1 MTDSEALA
9 LIKEWTRKG
18 WTFKFKAFKDAAY
31 FHWWT
36 CEILGAGLA
45 HGICGGESLGIAVE
59 RVWNEATSMVDDP
72 QAIIKEYG
80 DTIGNIAR
88 SVFGKDAF
96 QGIEA
101 VHWEEGEPVRICI
114 CVTGSDPKTHVD
126 QELEFFRQVEKVVP
140 TQVYDALRI
149 EVDWKDGR

>member
-1 MTDSEALA
+1 MTDLEALA
-9 LIKEWTRKG
+9 LIKEWTEKG
-18 WTFKFKAFKDAAY
+18 WNFKLEAFRDSGQSQW
-31 FHWWT
+31 F
-36 CEILGAGLA
+36 CDVVGAGLA
-45 HGICGGESLGIAVE
+45 QGSGGGVTLGLAVK
-59 RVWNEATSMVDDP
+59 RAFDEARSMIDDP

-101 VHWEEGEPVRICI
+101 VHWEEDEPIRICV
-114 CVTGSDPKTHVD
+114 CVKGNDPKIHVD

-149 EVDWKDGR
+149 EVDWEDEK